1 MFLLNLLLIVACLI
15 HSNVG
20 KPIGNGSNGS
30 QTNGEKNN
38 QTTSCTIDA
47 NYRQMST
54 KTSYD
59 EVANV
64 TNFDNYVMPS
74 MI

>member
-20 KPIGNGSNGS
+20 KPIDNLSNGS
-30 QTNGEKNN
+30 QTKGDNNN